1 MPNEKR
7 PASGKRGG
15 RGARGGRH
23 RQHAGSPA
31 SLHHPRRHKGR
42 DGSPGRRSVSRSAQ
56 SRTDLTAE
64 QLVAVPAIA
73 PARMG
78 SWRNLL
84 IALVVVFLV
93 AALGAFSP
101 PGPWYETLSNPA
113 WTPPNWLFGPAW
125 TVLYVLV
132 ALAGWLI
139 FSHAPS
145 RVTKVLWG
153 LQLALNAAWSW
164 LFFGQHLVGLALLD
178 VALMVLATL
187 ALIVVL
193 LRDVYS
199 WSRLAAIVL
208 VPYLLWISFATALNA
223 SIWLRNSF

>member
-1 MPNEKR
+1 MSHDKQPG
-7 PASGKRGG
+7 AGKRGS
-15 RGARGGRH
+15 RGGRQRH
-23 RQHAGSPA
+23 QRGSHAQGR
-31 SLHHPRRHKGR
+31 LHHPRRGNGR
-42 DGSPGRRSVSRSAQ
+42 SGSHASRAAGAA
-56 SRTDLTAE
+56 AE
-64 QLVAVPAIA
+64 PRLPAAERLIAVPPVA
-73 PARMG
+73 PVRLG

-101 PGPWYETLSNPA
+101 PGPWYETLSKPD

-132 ALAGWLI
+132 AIAGWLI

-145 RVTKVLWG
+145 RDTKILWG
-153 LQLALNAAWSW
+153 LQLAFNAAWSW

-178 VALMVLATL
+178 VALMALTTL
-187 ALIVVL
+187 TLIVVL
-193 LRDVYS
+193 LRDVYP
-199 WSRLAAIVL
+199 WSRLAAILL
-208 VPYLLWISFATALNA
+208 VPYVLWISFATALNA